1 MEKKLEEI
9 RVDETVRK
17 SIADNMRFYSDARF
31 KQLTIFITLMTLL
44 IGGLLQFS
52 DKPVAV
58 HLGLTGAIPIAA
70 LLITAVFW
78 IMEIRAT
85 LYWHAHRDQ
94 SPDLWP
100 NIPRDGWRHLNAT
113 NGIFV
118 LYLSS
123 YCAWVAAF
131 IELSGSCLIS
141 SLLILVGIVVFIF
154 GVVEYAK
161 YSVPGSTL
169 KKKGG

>member
-1 MEKKLEEI
+1 M
-9 RVDETVRK
+9 DETARK
-17 SIADNMRFYSDARF
+17 SIADNLRFYADARF
-31 KQLTIFITLMTLL
+31 KQLTIFITWMTLL
-44 IGGLLQFS
+44 IGGLLQLS

-58 HLGLTGAIPIAA
+58 ILGLTSVIPIAA
-70 LLITAVFW
+70 LLITSVFW

-85 LYWHAHRDQ
+85 LYWRTHRDQ

-100 NIPRDGWRHLNAT
+100 AIPRDGWRHLNAT
-113 NGIFV
+113 NGIFA

-131 IELSGSCLIS
+131 IKLSASCWIS
-141 SLLILVGIVVFIF
+141 ALAVMVGIVIFIF

-161 YSVPGSTL
+161 YSDPGSTL
-169 KKKGG
+169 KKKDG